1 MKGKELL
8 DANPKAASL
17 IHDFYLDAMLN
28 ALDDQSLPDN
38 FKEFTREKG
47 LPMENIAAMID
58 ANPRQ
63 LFDVFDSHKIY
74 PNVVP
79 NFDGTFLCS
88 IIIGNTSATTSRYTF
103 NTRKEADYAVI
114 KDAILELEER
124 LTDLVNDK
132 ENS

>member
-63 LFDVFDSHKIY
+63 LFDVFDKHR
-74 PNVVP
+74 
-79 NFDGTFLCS
+79 
-88 IIIGNTSATTSRYTF
+88 IIIVIDFMPDLGLYGQFTAIVNGEMSGTSHSE
-103 NTRKEADYAVI
+103 RKEAD
-114 KDAILELEER
+114 KDAVETGIEMLESK